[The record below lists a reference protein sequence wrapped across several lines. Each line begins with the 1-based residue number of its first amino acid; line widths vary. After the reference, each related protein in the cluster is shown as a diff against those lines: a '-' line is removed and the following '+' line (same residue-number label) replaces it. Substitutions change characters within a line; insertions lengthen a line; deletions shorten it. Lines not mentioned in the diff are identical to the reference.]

1 LPTCEQI
8 WDAIAARRVVSIESA
23 KPPIKPAPIIALG
36 VPATTVVH
44 MDRTLWPEAKG
55 EPPEQIHAVM
65 VLRPHSEPL
74 VILREDLEGN
84 EP

>member
-1 LPTCEQI
+1 VN
-8 WDAIAARRVVSIESA
+8 AA
-23 KPPIKPAPIIALG
+23 IKPHPIITFPAY

-65 VLRPHSEPL
+65 VLRPHSEPM

-84 EP
+84 GP